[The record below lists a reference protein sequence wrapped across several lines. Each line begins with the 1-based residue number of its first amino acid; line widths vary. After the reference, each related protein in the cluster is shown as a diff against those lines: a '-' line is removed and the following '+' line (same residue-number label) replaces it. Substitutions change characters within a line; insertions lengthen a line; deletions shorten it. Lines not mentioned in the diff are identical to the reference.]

1 MILLVAV
8 QSLPGINLTT
18 SCLPMLVELDN
29 YGSLAALEKPCS
41 SDSAQPSPTLP
52 FWGRFFERGH

>member
-18 SCLPMLVELDN
+18 SGLPMLVELDN

-41 SDSAQPSPTLP
+41 SDSAQLSPTP
-52 FWGRFFERGH
+52 FLG